1 MVLDTIK
8 GILVDQLGASA
19 DSITM
24 ESRLVE
30 DLNADSIDKAE
41 IVTSIE
47 DAFDIIVDY
56 DKALKIKTVGEIV
69 IEVEKMIG

>member
-8 GILVDQLGASA
+8 SILVDQLGASA

-69 IEVEKMIG
+69 TEVEKMIG

>member
-24 ESRLVE
+24 KSRLVE

-69 IEVEKMIG
+69 TEVEKMIG

>member
-69 IEVEKMIG
+69 TEVEKMIG